1 MDGNM
6 RLMSPWMVLALI
18 AVVGVALGL
27 GLTVVLGS
35 EPTSSGASA
44 EIATAADAP
53 TATADIRATKQQEN
67 VATPAQAS
75 AAADLLP
82 TTPDPGKRES
92 PMRGPEVEP
101 DPDFGLG
108 LMIAGIST
116 RGWATDFSR
125 HTVPYSEIMSGGVP
139 RDGIP
144 PVDDP
149 RFTTPENAGEWV
161 ADNEPVIAFELNGDA
176 RAYPLQVMT
185 WHEIVNDVVGGV
197 PVAVTFCPL
206 CNSAIVFD
214 RRLGGVTY
222 DFGTSGMLRRSDLI
236 MWDRQT
242 ESWWQQFT
250 GEGIVGE
257 LAGSSLKFLPATI
270 HSFADFASANP
281 EGKVLSRDTGFS
293 RDYGRNPY
301 AGYDRADNSPFLFR
315 GDLDGRLLPMERV
328 VTVTIDDADVAFP
341 FSFLEQERVVSYT
354 VNGQDMVVFFK
365 AGTASALDQGSISGS
380 RDVGAAGVFDSRVE
394 GRRLTF
400 RADGDAFVDQQT
412 GSVWNVLGRALDGPL
427 TGAALTPLVHGDH
440 FWFAWAAF
448 KPDTAIYGGTS

>member
-1 MDGNM
+1 
-6 RLMSPWMVLALI
+6 
-18 AVVGVALGL
+18 
-27 GLTVVLGS
+27 
-35 EPTSSGASA
+35 
-44 EIATAADAP
+44 
-53 TATADIRATKQQEN
+53 
-67 VATPAQAS
+67 
-75 AAADLLP
+75 
-82 TTPDPGKRES
+82 
-92 PMRGPEVEP
+92 MRGPEVEP

-125 HTVPYSEIMSGGVP
+125 HTVPYSEVMSGGVP

-214 RRLGGVTY
+214 GRLGGVTY

-250 GEGIVGE
+250 GEAIIGS
-257 LAGSSLKFLPATI
+257 LAGKRLRFVPASI
-270 HSFADFASANP
+270 VSFSDFEAAYP
-281 EGKVLSRDTGFS
+281 GAKVLSRGTGFNK
-293 RDYGRNPY
+293 DYRRNPY
-301 AGYDRADNSPFLFR
+301 PGYDRADLPPSLFAGSP
-315 GDLDGRLLPMERV
+315 DDRLQPKERV
-328 VTVTIDDADVAFP
+328 VGVTVDGVDVAFP
-341 FSFLEQERVVSYT
+341 FAILRSEKVVNYT
-354 VNGQDMVVFFK
+354 VGGQDVVVLFK
-365 AGTASALDQGSISGS
+365 PDTRSALDQSSIQTSK
-380 RDVGAAGVFDSRVE
+380 DVGATGVFVPVVD
-394 GRRLTF
+394 GRKLTF
-400 RADGDAFVDQQT
+400 RADGESLVDNET
-412 GSVWNVLGRALDGPL
+412 GSVWSILGRAVEGPL
-427 TGAALTPLVHGDH
+427 AGERLTPIIHGDH
-440 FWFAWAAF
+440 LWFAWGAF
-448 KPDTAIYGGTS
+448 KPDTLIYSGTG